1 MDMQRPPSIRTQTLI
16 PLLVGGF
23 LLAVIFSAAAGEAK
37 ILPGTVIEFK
47 AKTAACMSREHL
59 QEYKAQTI
67 RGDKKKIQTMF
78 FESGGQGCVM
88 LNPGKKFKVLSV
100 DYNPGSSI
108 GILEIK
114 AVEAVGSAGSWAF
127 SEGAVVVGR

>member
-1 MDMQRPPSIRTQTLI
+1 MRAQTLI
-16 PLLVGGF
+16 PLVAGSF
-23 LLAVIFSAAAGEAK
+23 LLAAIFSAAAGEAK

-47 AKTAACMSREHL
+47 AKAAVCMSREHL

-67 RGDKKKIQTMF
+67 RGDKKKIEALF

-88 LNPGKKFKVLSV
+88 VNPGKKFKVISAEF
-100 DYNPGSSI
+100 NPGSAI

-114 AVEAVGSAGSWAF
+114 AADAVGNAGSWAF
-127 SEGAVVVGR
+127 SEGAVAR

>member
-1 MDMQRPPSIRTQTLI
+1 M
-16 PLLVGGF
+16 GGF
-23 LLAVIFSAAAGEAK
+23 LLASIFSASAGEAK
-37 ILPGTVIEFK
+37 ILPGAVIEFK

-67 RGDKKKIQTMF
+67 RGDKKKIQALF

-88 LNPGKKFKVLSV
+88 VNPGKKFKVLSV

-127 SEGAVVVGR
+127 SEGAVTK